1 MADVADMADMA
12 DVASRANG
20 SARYA
25 LGIDVGGTK
34 IYAGVVNTATG
45 DVLATARKR
54 THPERGVDFFTQRLL
69 AVAQD
74 ALDAAKLQGDAGVIA
89 IGVGIAGQVDRAN
102 GVLLASPNLA
112 QGLRNLA
119 LADLLRRQFKVPV
132 VVGNDVEVATYGEYH
147 YGAGRDADDFVCVF
161 VGTGIGSAIMQGGQ
175 IRRGATG
182 TAGEI
187 GHTIVQYG
195 GRICGCGGRGHLEA
209 YASRS
214 AVTRVL
220 LAELRRGRPSKLTE
234 LLKDDNGAIRSKMI
248 ARCIEDGDNL
258 VIETV
263 TEAADYLGAGLAS
276 LATFYN
282 PQRIVLGGG
291 LIEAA
296 PLMLE
301 RATLRAHEAALPAA
315 TRNLTIM
322 KTALGD
328 NSGIVGAAWMAM
340 AAGD

>member
-1 MADVADMADMA
+1 MADRADGAGEA
-12 DVASRANG
+12 
-20 SARYA
+20 ARYA

-45 DVLATARKR
+45 EVIATARKR
-54 THPERGVDFFTQRLL
+54 THPERGADFFAQRLL

-74 ALDAAKLQGDAGVIA
+74 ARDAAKIPHDAGIVA
-89 IGVGIAGQVDRAN
+89 VGVGIAGQVDRAH

-119 LADLLRRQFKVPV
+119 LADLLRGQFKVPV
-132 VVGNDVEVATYGEYH
+132 VVGNDVEVASYGEYQF
-147 YGAGRDADDFVCVF
+147 GAGRERDDFVCVF
-161 VGTGIGSAIMQGGQ
+161 VGTGIGAAIVRDGQ

-195 GRICGCGGRGHLEA
+195 GRLCGCGGRGHLEA
-209 YASRS
+209 YASRT

-220 LAELRRGRPSKLTE
+220 LAELQRGRPSKLTE
-234 LLKDDNGAIRSKMI
+234 LLKDGNEAIRSKMI

-301 RATLRAHEAALPAA
+301 RATLRAHEAALPTA
-315 TRNLTIM
+315 TRTLTIM
-322 KTALGD
+322 KTQLGD
-328 NSGIVGAAWMAM
+328 NSGIVGAAWMA
-340 AAGD
+340 AESVKD

>member
-1 MADVADMADMA
+1 MP
-12 DVASRANG
+12 
-20 SARYA
+20 ARYVM
-25 LGIDVGGTK
+25 GIDVGGTK
-34 IYAGVVNTATG
+34 IYAGIVDAETG
-45 DVLATARKR
+45 KVLATARKR
-54 THPERGVDFFTQRLL
+54 THPERGVDFFSQRLL
-69 AVAQD
+69 AVAQE
-74 ALDAAKLQGDAGVIA
+74 ALDAAKLPESESLLA
-89 IGVGIAGQVDRAN
+89 IGIGIAGQVDRAK

-119 LADLLRRQFKVPV
+119 LADLLQKQFNVPV
-132 VVGNDVEVATYGEYH
+132 VVGNDVEVAAYGEQQF
-147 YGAGRDADDFVCVF
+147 GAGRGYDDFVCVF
-161 VGTGIGSAIMQGGQ
+161 VGTGVGAAIMQGGQ
-175 IRRGATG
+175 IRSGFTG

-220 LAELRRGRPSKLTE
+220 LAELARGRPSKLRD
-234 LLKDDNGAIRSKMI
+234 LLKEGDTAIRSKMI
-248 ARCIEDGDNL
+248 ARCIDDGDEL

-263 TEAADYLGAGLAS
+263 TEAADYLGAGLGS

-282 PQRIVLGGG
+282 PQCIVVGGG

-296 PLMLE
+296 PLVLE

-315 TRNLTIM
+315 TRSLTIVEVG
-322 KTALGD
+322 LGD
-328 NSGIVGAAWMAM
+328 DSGIIGAAWMA
-340 AAGD
+340 ARQAHD

>member
-1 MADVADMADMA
+1 MA
-12 DVASRANG
+12 
-20 SARYA
+20 ARYA
-25 LGIDVGGTK
+25 VGMDVGGTK
-34 IYAGVVNTATG
+34 IYAGVVNVESG
-45 DVLATARKR
+45 EVIATARRR
-54 THPERGVDFFTQRLL
+54 THPERGVDFLTQRLL
-69 AVAQD
+69 TVVQD
-74 ALDAAKLQGDAGVIA
+74 ALTAANLPGGESI
-89 IGVGIAGQVDRAN
+89 IGIGIGIAGQVDRAK

-112 QGLRNLA
+112 QGLKNLA
-119 LADLLRRQFKVPV
+119 LADLLQKQFNVPA
-132 VVGNDVEVATYGEYH
+132 VVGNDVEVATYGELNF
-147 YGAGRDADDFVCVF
+147 GAGKGFDDFVCVF
-161 VGTGIGSAIMQGGQ
+161 VGTGVGAAIVQEGR
-175 IRRGATG
+175 IRRGVTG

-220 LAELRRGRPSKLTE
+220 LAELQRGRSSKLTE
-234 LLKDDNGAIRSKMI
+234 ALKNGDGEIRSKMI
-248 ARCIEDGDNL
+248 ARCIDDGDNL

-282 PQRIVLGGG
+282 PQSIILGGG

-315 TRNLTIM
+315 TRSLTI
-322 KTALGD
+322 KKSGLGD
-328 NSGIVGAAWMAM
+328 NSGIVGAAWMA
-340 AAGD
+340 ANRANTPNA

>member
-1 MADVADMADMA
+1 MAHGVDGADKA
-12 DVASRANG
+12 
-20 SARYA
+20 ARYA

-34 IYAGVVNTATG
+34 IFAGVVNTATG
-45 DVLATARKR
+45 EVIATARKR

-69 AVAQD
+69 VVAQD
-74 ALDAAKLQGDAGVIA
+74 ALDAANLPSGSGIIA
-89 IGVGIAGQVDRAN
+89 LGVGIAGQVDRAN

-112 QGLRNLA
+112 QGLSDLA
-119 LADLLRRQFKVPV
+119 LADLLRKQFTVPV
-132 VVGNDVEVATYGEYH
+132 VVGNDVEVATYGESQF
-147 YGAGRDADDFVCVF
+147 GAGRDADDFVCVF

-220 LAELRRGRPSKLTE
+220 LAELQRGRPSKLTE
-234 LLKDDNGAIRSKMI
+234 LLKDGNGAIRSKMI
-248 ARCIEDGDNL
+248 ARCIEDGDSL

-301 RATLRAHEAALPAA
+301 RATLRAHEAALPTA

-328 NSGIVGAAWMAM
+328 NSGIVGAAWMA
-340 AAGD
+340 ATAGG

>member
-1 MADVADMADMA
+1 MADAADKADGA
-12 DVASRANG
+12 
-20 SARYA
+20 ARYA
-25 LGIDVGGTK
+25 LGLDVGGTK
-34 IYAGVVNTATG
+34 IYAGVVNIATG
-45 DVLATARKR
+45 AVIATARKR

-74 ALDAAKLQGDAGVIA
+74 ALDAAQLPHSAGIGAV
-89 IGVGIAGQVDRAN
+89 GVGIAGQVDRAH

-112 QGLRNLA
+112 QGLKNLA
-119 LADLLRRQFKVPV
+119 LADLLRRQFKVPTA
-132 VVGNDVEVATYGEYH
+132 VGNDVEVATYGEYQF
-147 YGAGRDADDFVCVF
+147 GAGRNSDDLVCVF
-161 VGTGIGSAIMQGGQ
+161 VGTGIGAAIMRGGQ

-195 GRICGCGGRGHLEA
+195 GRLCGCGGRGHLEA
-209 YASRS
+209 YASRT

-234 LLKDDNGAIRSKMI
+234 LLKDGNEAIRSKMI

-301 RATLRAHEAALPAA
+301 RATLRAHEAALPTA
-315 TRNLTIM
+315 TRNLTIT

-328 NSGIVGAAWMAM
+328 NSGIVGAAWMA
-340 AAGD
+340 AASARD